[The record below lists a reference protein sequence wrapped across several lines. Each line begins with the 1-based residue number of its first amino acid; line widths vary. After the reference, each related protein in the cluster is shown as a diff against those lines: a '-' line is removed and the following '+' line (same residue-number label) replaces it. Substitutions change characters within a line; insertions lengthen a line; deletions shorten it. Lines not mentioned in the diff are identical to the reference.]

1 MAAMRLPI
9 GHCSTRSSIPQPVH
23 RGCRSTT
30 VAALAS
36 ASRSTPAW
44 SSSPMAPKIPS
55 AASSAFSPAIPVPAF
70 FATPMLVILARS
82 SSLLL
87 TTSISP
93 CSRCGE
99 IDVVAGIGDAGRLGR
114 FKAVRGSPTP
124 VQRARDRHG
133 YFCGTLRIGL
143 LIHRNRMQK
152 LIECVPNFSEGRDQN
167 VIRQITDAVKSTDGV
182 SLLDIDPGAST
193 NRTVVTFVGSPDAA
207 VEAAFRAIKKAA
219 ELIDMRK
226 HKGAHP
232 RMGATDVCPFIPVS
246 NVSWDEAVECARKL
260 GKRVSEELKI
270 PVYLYEKAA
279 KDNARSNLAV
289 IRAGEYEGFFE
300 KIKQPEWKPDFGPAV
315 FNKNSGAT
323 VIGVRDFLVA
333 YNANL
338 NTKSVRRANSVA
350 FDVREQGR
358 VKTEDGT
365 PSGKPVLGLNG
376 EPVRIPGILKHVK
389 AIGWF
394 VKEYGIAQVSMN
406 LTNIE
411 ETPLHVAFDAC
422 VQAAAERGL
431 RVTGS
436 EIVGMVPKK
445 SLVDAGRYFL
455 RKQRCSEGAS
465 EEELMDIAIR
475 SMGLGELK
483 PFDPIEKVIELKI
496 QSTES
501 KKSLVK
507 MNMREFCNETLS
519 DSPAPGGGSVA
530 ALMGAL
536 GASLGGMVANLSA
549 GKRGWDDKLEYFS
562 DWAVKAQQLKDE
574 LLSLVDEDTA
584 AFNKVIDSFA
594 LPKASAEE
602 KTARSAAIE
611 AATKYAAEVPVKVM
625 ETASRSYALL
635 AEMAE
640 RGNPASVSDVGVGA
654 LAIRACI
661 DGAALNVRINLAN
674 LKDEKFKSDLQKKVR
689 KLQADSESAF
699 KKIDQIVQSKL
710 T

>member
-1 MAAMRLPI
+1 MPVGWAGSKRSVGHRPRL
-9 GHCSTRSSIPQPVH
+9 
-23 RGCRSTT
+23 
-30 VAALAS
+30 
-36 ASRSTPAW
+36 
-44 SSSPMAPKIPS
+44 
-55 AASSAFSPAIPVPAF
+55 
-70 FATPMLVILARS
+70 
-82 SSLLL
+82 
-87 TTSISP
+87 
-93 CSRCGE
+93 
-99 IDVVAGIGDAGRLGR
+99 
-114 FKAVRGSPTP
+114 
-124 VQRARDRHG
+124 QRARDRHG
-133 YFCGTLRIGL
+133 YFCGTLRLGL

-167 VIRQITDAVKSTDGV
+167 VIRQVTDAIKSVEGV
-182 SLLDIDPGAST
+182 SLLDVDPGAST

-246 NVSWDEAVECARKL
+246 NVNWDEAIACANRL
-260 GKRVSEELKI
+260 GERVGDELKI
-270 PVYLYEKAA
+270 PIYLYERAA
-279 KDNARSNLAV
+279 KNESRSNLSV

-300 KIKQPEWKPDFGPAV
+300 KIRQPEWKPDFGPDV
-315 FNKNSGAT
+315 FNEKSGAT

-333 YNANL
+333 YNVNL

-358 VKTEDGT
+358 VQTEDGT
-365 PSGKPVLGLNG
+365 PWGKPALDASG
-376 EPVRIPGILKHVK
+376 EPIRVPGMLKHVK
-389 AIGWF
+389 GIGWF

-422 VQAAAERGL
+422 VQSAAKRGL

-436 EIVGMVPKK
+436 EIVGMVPKR

-455 RKQRCSEGAS
+455 KKQQWSEGVS
-465 EEELMDIAIR
+465 EEELIDIAVR

-483 PFDPIEKVIELKI
+483 PFVPKEKVIELKI
-496 QSTES
+496 ES
-501 KKSLVK
+501 AELKPSLAK
-507 MNMREFCNETLS
+507 MNVREFCNETLS

-574 LLSLVDEDTA
+574 LLSLVDEDAA
-584 AFNKVIDSFA
+584 AFNKVMDAFG
-594 LPKASAEE
+594 LPRESADE

-611 AATKYAAEVPVKVM
+611 QATKHAAEIPFRVM
-625 ETASRSYALL
+625 ETASKSYQLL
-635 AEMAE
+635 SEMADKA
-640 RGNPASVSDVGVGA
+640 NPASISDVGVGA
-654 LAIRACI
+654 LATRACI
-661 DGAALNVRINLAN
+661 EGAALNVRINLGQ
-674 LKDEKFKSDLQKKVR
+674 LKDEKFRTGLQDKVR
-689 KLQADSESAF
+689 KLSANSEAQF
-699 KKIDQIVQSKL
+699 KTIIQVVEGKL
-710 T
+710 GKS

>member
-1 MAAMRLPI
+1 MR
-9 GHCSTRSSIPQPVH
+9 R
-23 RGCRSTT
+23 
-30 VAALAS
+30 
-36 ASRSTPAW
+36 
-44 SSSPMAPKIPS
+44 
-55 AASSAFSPAIPVPAF
+55 
-70 FATPMLVILARS
+70 
-82 SSLLL
+82 
-87 TTSISP
+87 
-93 CSRCGE
+93 
-99 IDVVAGIGDAGRLGR
+99 
-114 FKAVRGSPTP
+114 
-124 VQRARDRHG
+124 
-133 YFCGTLRIGL
+133 
-143 LIHRNRMQK
+143 

-167 VIRQITDAVKSTDGV
+167 VIRQITDTIKSVEGV
-182 SLLDIDPGAST
+182 SLLDVDPGAST
-193 NRTVVTFVGSPDAA
+193 NRTVVTIVGNPDAA

-246 NVSWDEAVECARKL
+246 NVSWVEAIECANQL
-260 GKRVSEELKI
+260 GKRVGEELKI
-270 PVYLYEKAA
+270 PVYLYERAA
-279 KDNARSNLAV
+279 KDKSRSNLSV

-315 FNKNSGAT
+315 FNEKSGGT

-333 YNANL
+333 YNVNL
-338 NTKSVRRANSVA
+338 NTKSVRRATSVA

-365 PSGKPVLGLNG
+365 SWGKPMLDANG
-376 EPVRIPGILKHVK
+376 EPVRIPGALKHVK

-422 VQAAAERGL
+422 VEAAAKRGM

-445 SLVDAGRYFL
+445 CLVDAGRYFL
-455 RKQRCSEGAS
+455 HKQRWSEGAS
-465 EEELMDIAIR
+465 EEELIEIAIR
-475 SMGLGELK
+475 SMGLSELK
-483 PFDPIEKVIELKI
+483 PFDPHEKVIEFKI
-496 QSTES
+496 ESAES

-507 MNMREFCNETLS
+507 MDVREFCNETLS

-562 DWAVKAQQLKDE
+562 NWAVKAQQLKDE

-584 AFNKVIDSFA
+584 AFNKVMGSFA
-594 LPKASAEE
+594 LPKASAE

-611 AATKYAAEVPVKVM
+611 AATKYAAEVPLKVM
-625 ETASRSYALL
+625 EIASRSYALL

-640 RGNPASVSDVGVGA
+640 KGNPASISDVGVGV
-654 LAIRACI
+654 LATRACI
-661 DGAALNVRINLAN
+661 EGAALNVRINLGQ
-674 LKDEKFKSDLQKKVR
+674 LKDEKFKSDLQEKLRKISVDSEAQFKKVYEIVER
-689 KLQADSESAF
+689 KLG
-699 KKIDQIVQSKL
+699 
-710 T
+710 

>member
-1 MAAMRLPI
+1 
-9 GHCSTRSSIPQPVH
+9 
-23 RGCRSTT
+23 
-30 VAALAS
+30 
-36 ASRSTPAW
+36 
-44 SSSPMAPKIPS
+44 
-55 AASSAFSPAIPVPAF
+55 
-70 FATPMLVILARS
+70 
-82 SSLLL
+82 
-87 TTSISP
+87 
-93 CSRCGE
+93 
-99 IDVVAGIGDAGRLGR
+99 
-114 FKAVRGSPTP
+114 
-124 VQRARDRHG
+124 
-133 YFCGTLRIGL
+133 
-143 LIHRNRMQK
+143 MQK

-167 VIRQITDAVKSTDGV
+167 VIRQIADAIESVDGV
-182 SLLDIDPGAST
+182 SLLDVDPGAST

-246 NVSWDEAVECARKL
+246 NVSWEEVIACANRL
-260 GKRVSEELKI
+260 AKRVGDELKI

-279 KDNARSNLAV
+279 KNESRSNLSV

-300 KIKQPEWKPDFGPAV
+300 KIRQPEWKPDFGPDI
-315 FNKNSGAT
+315 FNEKSGAT

-333 YNANL
+333 YNVNL
-338 NTKSVRRANSVA
+338 NTRSVRRATSVA

-358 VKTEDGT
+358 AKTEDGT
-365 PSGKPVLGLNG
+365 PSGKPVLDGNG
-376 EPVRIPGILKHVK
+376 APVRIPGMLKHVK

-411 ETPLHVAFDAC
+411 ETPLHAAFDAC
-422 VQAAAERGL
+422 CESAAKRGL

-445 SLVDAGRYFL
+445 CLVDAGRYFL
-455 RKQRCSEGAS
+455 RKQKWSEGVS
-465 EEELMDIAIR
+465 DEELIDIAIR
-475 SMGLGELK
+475 SMGLSELK
-483 PFDPIEKVIELKI
+483 PFDPKEKVIEFKI
-496 QSTES
+496 ES
-501 KKSLVK
+501 AEPKNSLAK
-507 MNMREFCNETLS
+507 MNLREFCNETLS

-584 AFNKVIDSFA
+584 AFNKVMDAFA
-594 LPKASAEE
+594 LPKEAAEE
-602 KTARSAAIE
+602 KAARAAAIE
-611 AATKYAAEVPVKVM
+611 QATKYAAEVPLKVM
-625 ETASRSYALL
+625 ETASKSYDLL

-654 LAIRACI
+654 LATRACI
-661 DGAALNVRINLAN
+661 EGAALNVRINLAQ
-674 LKDEKFKSDLQKKVR
+674 LKDEKFKGVLEEKVR
-689 KLQADSESAF
+689 SVCAHSVAKFKEISQAVE
-699 KKIDQIVQSKL
+699 SKL
-710 T
+710 GKS